1 MQRMIAR
8 RALFALVS
16 GLLLADAPLRPILL
30 PAEGGAPVL
39 LLPKGGRIACPPM
52 RARVVGELPFR
63 AGPVVALRFG
73 WDAGP
78 ATQDLLA
85 LIAEDGTLLA
95 LERLA
100 WQRGGA
106 NFITRFA
113 MLPDR
118 EHLAL
123 ERAASLPGS
132 PPRHESWT
140 DYLRRD
146 SAGLHDAPARPVLA
160 GTLQAALSAERTLLA
175 YWAGGQVAA
184 MPPPMLT
191 ALSASPFGEGAAGH
205 GGQIG

>member
-1 MQRMIAR
+1 MLRMIAR
-8 RALFALVS
+8 RSLFALVS
-16 GLLLADAPLRPILL
+16 GLLLADAPLRPMLL
-30 PAEGGAPVL
+30 PGEGGAPVL
-39 LLPKGGRIACPPM
+39 LLPKGGRVACPPM
-52 RARVVGELPFR
+52 RARVLAELPFR

-73 WDAGP
+73 WDNKA

-95 LERLA
+95 LERLE
-100 WQRGGA
+100 WQQGRA

-123 ERAASLPGS
+123 ERTASLPGAL
-132 PPRHESWT
+132 PVHESWT

-146 SAGLHDAPARPVLA
+146 TAGLHDAPARPVLA
-160 GTLQAALSAERTLLA
+160 GTLQAALSAERTRLA

-205 GGQIG
+205 GGKIG